1 METIKNWINNIISFI
16 KDNDKL
22 KHVLVNFAI
31 VLVVGVFNLK
41 VGVALAIV
49 ASISKELYDKYRPNG
64 SGWNWKDLIADL
76 IGIVI
81 GILILIL

>member
-64 SGWNWKDLIADL
+64 SGWDWKDLVADL

>member
-16 KDNDKL
+16 KDNNKL
-22 KHVLVNFAI
+22 KHVLISFAI

-41 VGVALAIV
+41 VGVALAMV
-49 ASISKELYDKYRPNG
+49 ASISKELYDKYRSNG
-64 SGWNWKDLIADL
+64 SGWDWKDLIADL

>member
-16 KDNDKL
+16 KTNDKV

-31 VLVVGVFNLK
+31 VLIVGLFNIK

-49 ASISKELYDKYRPNG
+49 ASISKELYDKFRPNG
-64 SGWNWKDLIADL
+64 TGWDWKDIVADL